1 MKFTALAEFAAAAA
15 HGVTA
20 AAVHYAQKDMT
31 EFKRFG
37 CVFFLDSFAIIY
49 VEKKVLI
56 PEKYDI

>member
-1 MKFTALAEFAAAAA
+1 MKFTALAEFAAAA

-37 CVFFLDSFAIIY
+37 CFFFLTFLQSFMS
-49 VEKKVLI
+49 KR
-56 PEKYDI
+56 KY

>member
-20 AAVHYAQKDMT
+20 AAVHCAQKDMT

-37 CVFFLDSFAIIY
+37 CVFFLTFLQSFMSNR
-49 VEKKVLI
+49 
-56 PEKYDI
+56 